1 MEGWELAFMKYVQ
14 SAGIMRRGATRV
26 ISSSPPKAH
35 FAEKTGSERS
45 DSSPEL
51 TQRVVRPKAALG
63 LALFQSLCSFH
74 YTTWRLKLQIL
85 RQGPGIKEAT
95 V

>member
-1 MEGWELAFMKYVQ
+1 MSTEGRELAFMKYVL
-14 SAGIMRRGATRV
+14 SAGIMRRV

-51 TQRVVRPKAALG
+51 TQHVVRPKAALG

-74 YTTWRLKLQIL
+74 YTTWRLKLKIL

-95 V
+95 I